1 MSDFDFIVIGSGSSG
16 GVLAARLSEN
26 GRWRVLCLEAGVNDS
41 PWTRP
46 PGGTALM
53 FENPL
58 VNWCRQST
66 PNETTAGRSLY
77 VPGGK
82 IVGGTS
88 AINGVIFNRGQRA
101 DYDSW
106 SQGGCRGWSYDEVLP
121 YFKKLES
128 TDIGDDRHRG
138 RSGPIKVTRAS
149 QISPFYD
156 LFIRSAQNLGYP
168 LNPDYSGAAQ
178 YGVSMAQLTVWQG
191 LRQSVA
197 NTYLAAARRRPNLLL
212 RSGAH
217 VTSLRLEG
225 RRCVGVRYRC
235 EGIDHEARATR
246 EVIVSAGAIAT
257 PQLLE
262 LSGIG
267 DPEVL
272 RCVGIPVLHALRGV
286 GRHLRDH
293 YGPTL
298 KWTFKRRGL
307 SLAGQ
312 GRGLRLLGEVMRYLL
327 LRDGFISQGI
337 ATMRLFTRSDDAVAD
352 ADITVMA
359 NPYFTE
365 IVDGKRRMSNQH
377 GFFIIAQVQR
387 PDSSGS
393 IHVRSADPFESPDIR
408 YEVLAT
414 ERDRRTAIAAFR
426 RAREIAAAAPLAD
439 EIEQEI
445 LPGPQVRSDEE
456 ILDFIRTTGATT
468 FHLVGTCRMGSDALS
483 VVDDRLRVHG
493 LQGLRIADASIM
505 PMIVSGNTSIPC
517 MMIGEKC
524 ADMVLQDHADG
535 ARRVSTGPAE
545 PTHDNTIKETA

>member
-1 MSDFDFIVIGSGSSG
+1 MTDPDFIVIGSGSSG
-16 GVLAARLSEN
+16 GVVAARLSEN
-26 GRWRVLCLEAGVNDS
+26 GRYRVLCLEAGVNDS

-53 FENPL
+53 FENPK

-88 AINGVIFNRGQRA
+88 AINGVIFNRGQRM
-101 DYDSW
+101 DYDRW
-106 SQGGCRGWSYDEVLP
+106 SQIGCRGWSYDEVLP

-138 RSGPIKVTRAS
+138 RSGPIKVTWAS
-149 QISPFYD
+149 KISLFYD
-156 LFIRSAQNLGYP
+156 LFIRSAQALGYP
-168 LNPDYSGAAQ
+168 LNPDYSGATQ
-178 YGVSMAQLTVWQG
+178 YGVSMAQLTVWRGVRQG
-191 LRQSVA
+191 VA
-197 NTYLAAARRRPNLLL
+197 NTYLAAARRRRNLTL

-217 VTSLRLEG
+217 VTSLMLEG

-235 EGIDHEARATR
+235 GGTAHEARAMR

-267 DPEVL
+267 NPDVL
-272 RCVGIPVLHALRGV
+272 GRAGIPVVHALRGV
-286 GRHLRDH
+286 GEHLRDH

-307 SLAGQ
+307 SLAGK
-312 GRGLRLLGEVMRYLL
+312 GRGLRLLGEIARYLL

-337 ATMRLFTRSDDAVAD
+337 ATMRVFTRSHDAVEQ
-352 ADITVMA
+352 ADIALMA

-365 IVDGKRRMSNQH
+365 IVDGKRRMSNQP
-377 GFFIIAQVQR
+377 GFFIAAQVQR
-387 PDSSGS
+387 PESSGS
-393 IHVRSADPFESPDIR
+393 IHVRSADPFEPPDIR
-408 YEVLAT
+408 YNVLAT
-414 ERDRRTAIAAFR
+414 EHDRRTAIAAFR
-426 RAREIAAAAPLAD
+426 RAREMAAAAPLAD

-445 LPGPQVRSDEE
+445 LPGPA
-456 ILDFIRTTGATT
+456 GAE
-468 FHLVGTCRMGSDALS
+468 RRRDP
-483 VVDDRLRVHG
+483 RVHPRHRRHHFPPG
-493 LQGLRIADASIM
+493 RHLPHGQRRAVGGRRTPARARACRACAS
-505 PMIVSGNTSIPC
+505 PT
-517 MMIGEKC
+517 
-524 ADMVLQDHADG
+524 
-535 ARRVSTGPAE
+535 RRSCR
-545 PTHDNTIKETA
+545 

>member
-1 MSDFDFIVIGSGSSG
+1 MSDPDFIVIGTGSSG
-16 GVLAARLSEN
+16 GVVAARLSEN
-26 GRWRVLCLEAGVNDS
+26 GRHHVLCLEAGVNGS

-53 FENPL
+53 FENPK

-77 VPGGK
+77 VPGGR

-88 AINGVIFNRGQRA
+88 AINGVIFNRGQRQ
-101 DYDSW
+101 DYDRW
-106 SQGGCRGWSYDEVLP
+106 ALMGCPGWSYDDVLP
-121 YFKKLES
+121 YFKKLER

-138 RSGPIKVTRAS
+138 RSGPIRVMWAGK
-149 QISPFYD
+149 ISPFYD
-156 LFIRSAQNLGYP
+156 VFVRSAQALGYP
-168 LNPDYSGAAQ
+168 LNPDYSGATQ
-178 YGVSMAQLTVWQG
+178 YGVSMAQLTVWRG
-191 LRQSVA
+191 LRQGVA
-197 NTYLAAARRRPNLLL
+197 NTYLAAARRRPNLTL

-217 VTSLRLEG
+217 VTSLILEG

-235 EGIDHEARATR
+235 GGTDHEVRAAR

-267 DPEVL
+267 DPDVL
-272 RCVGIPVLHALRGV
+272 KRVDVPVVHTLRGV
-286 GRHLRDH
+286 GEQLRDH

-298 KWTFKRRGL
+298 RWRFRRRGL
-307 SLAGQ
+307 SLAGK
-312 GRGLRLLGEVMRYLL
+312 GRGLRLLAEIARYLL

-337 ATMRLFTRSDDAVAD
+337 ATMRVFTRSDDAAADVD
-352 ADITVMA
+352 ADIALLA

-365 IVDGKRRMSNQH
+365 IVDGKRRMSNEN
-377 GFFIIAQVQR
+377 GFFIAAQVQR
-387 PDSSGS
+387 PESSGS
-393 IHVRSADPFESPDIR
+393 IHVRSADPFEPPDIR
-408 YEVLAT
+408 YHVLAT

-439 EIEQEI
+439 EIAEEI
-445 LPGPQVRSDEE
+445 APGPQVQSDDQ
-456 ILDFIRTTGATT
+456 ILEFIRNTGATT
-468 FHLVGTCRMGSDALS
+468 YHLVGTCRMGSDALS
-483 VVDDRLRVHG
+483 VVDERLRVHG

-505 PMIVSGNTSIPC
+505 PMIVSGNTSVPC

-524 ADMVLQDHADG
+524 ADMILQDHAAGDLRG
-535 ARRVSTGPAE
+535 SLAE
-545 PTHDNTIKETA
+545 HSHDNTIKETA

>member
-1 MSDFDFIVIGSGSSG
+1 M
-16 GVLAARLSEN
+16 
-26 GRWRVLCLEAGVNDS
+26 
-41 PWTRP
+41 
-46 PGGTALM
+46 
-53 FENPL
+53 
-58 VNWCRQST
+58 
-66 PNETTAGRSLY
+66 LY
-77 VPGGK
+77 V
-82 IVGGTS
+82 
-88 AINGVIFNRGQRA
+88 RGHRW
-101 DYDSW
+101 DYDHW
-106 SQGGCRGWSYDEVLP
+106 AALGNAGWSYDEVLP

-128 TDIGDDRHRG
+128 TDIGDDHHRG
-138 RSGPIKVTRAS
+138 RSGPIKVTWAGK
-149 QISPFYD
+149 ISLFYD
-156 LFIRSAQNLGYP
+156 LFIRSAQALGYP

-178 YGVSMAQLTVWQG
+178 YGVSMAQLTVWRG

-197 NTYLAAARRRPNLLL
+197 NTYLAAARRRPNLVL

-235 EGIDHEARATR
+235 GGREHEARATR

-272 RCVGIPVLHALRGV
+272 RRVGIPVLHALRGV

-312 GRGLRLLGEVMRYLL
+312 GRGLRLLGEIVRYLL

-352 ADITVMA
+352 ADITLMA

-377 GFFIIAQVQR
+377 GFFIIAQLQR
-387 PDSSGS
+387 PESSGS

-426 RAREIAAAAPLAD
+426 HAREIAAVAPLAD

-456 ILDFIRTTGATT
+456 ILDFIRATGATT

-483 VVDDRLRVHG
+483 VVDERLRVHG
-493 LQGLRIADASIM
+493 LQALRIADASIM

-524 ADMVLQDHADG
+524 ADMVLQDHTDG
-535 ARRVSTGPAE
+535 ARRASTGPAE